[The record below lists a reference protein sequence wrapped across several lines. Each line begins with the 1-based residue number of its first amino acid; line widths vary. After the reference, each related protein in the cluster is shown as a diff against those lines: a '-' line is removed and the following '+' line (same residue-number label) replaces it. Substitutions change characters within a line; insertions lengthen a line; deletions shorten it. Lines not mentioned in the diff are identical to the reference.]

1 MKKTLFALLIG
12 AGLVASGPAE
22 AHRSHKHHHH
32 RKPVPAV
39 AVGWVWVPGVWVGV
53 RYQPGYWSHPQYGH
67 VRQHARP
74 YRQPVRVWVPG
85 RYVGYGPHRRWV
97 PGHYRYTGRR

>member
-53 RYQPGYWSHPQYGH
+53 
-67 VRQHARP
+67 
-74 YRQPVRVWVPG
+74 
-85 RYVGYGPHRRWV
+85 
-97 PGHYRYTGRR
+97 